1 MIRKALPSD
10 ARAIAQ
16 VHINSW
22 QHAYRDLMPAHYLD
36 SLDATLAHRESNWR
50 RALELGESS
59 VWVAQLHEQV
69 VGWICVG
76 ASRDEDCVG
85 GNVGEV
91 EALYVAAGHWQT
103 GVGQALWNSGVRA
116 LKAQGFE
123 RLTLWVLSGNERARR
138 FYRRVGCI
146 EEIGSQR
153 PLERGG
159 VKLGEVRY
167 GLSLPAL

>member
-36 SLDATLAHRESNWR
+36 SLDATLARRESHWR

-76 ASRDEDCVG
+76 ASRDEDYVG

-91 EALYVAAGHWQT
+91 EALYVAAGHWHT
-103 GVGQALWNSGVRA
+103 GEAAS
-116 LKAQGFE
+116 
-123 RLTLWVLSGNERARR
+123 VLLMAR
-138 FYRRVGCI
+138 
-146 EEIGSQR
+146 
-153 PLERGG
+153 
-159 VKLGEVRY
+159 
-167 GLSLPAL
+167 